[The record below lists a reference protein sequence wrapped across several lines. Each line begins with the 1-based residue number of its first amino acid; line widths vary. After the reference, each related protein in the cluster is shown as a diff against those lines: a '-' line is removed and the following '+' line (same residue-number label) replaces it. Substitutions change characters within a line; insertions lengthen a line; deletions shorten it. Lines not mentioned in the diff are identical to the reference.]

1 MTYIPELLHPVNQP
15 FRVSQEFG
23 ENPQI
28 YKQFGMLAH
37 NARDYAVV
45 TNTPVYASLSGPINE
60 IANHPKGYG
69 LHIKIKHEMGD
80 ETVYAHLS
88 KVSVKE
94 GDFVYTGQLIG
105 YSGNTGFSTAPHLH
119 FGYRPPQYNQN
130 NGYAGYID
138 PKPFLKLTPNE
149 YQNMLEELKKEV
161 DELKRNVIRK
171 DTILFDTKDGSFWK
185 LIRHTADP
193 KETRHSIDTKGNRG
207 AEAFGMEVA
216 KPVTHEYI
224 LSLKEGKP
232 FPSRDV

>member
-138 PKPFLKLTPNE
+138 SKSFL
-149 YQNMLEELKKEV
+149 
-161 DELKRNVIRK
+161 
-171 DTILFDTKDGSFWK
+171 K